1 LPQEGKA
8 VNPEGLK
15 HFGADI
21 LKIRTRAQFV
31 RVGLFLSLANIA
43 AFMVQNPGQAETF
56 SPEILKSTV
65 SVLPEWPGYGNGN
78 SDGLP
83 KNPEGTAVAVLPGGY
98 LATNLHV
105 IGRAETI
112 KIRLQDERLLPASIV
127 GRDPRTDLALIKA
140 PIDLP
145 VPPFGPEPD
154 LGARVCAIG
163 NQFGLGLSV
172 TCGVASA
179 LHRTGTGFN
188 PVEDFLQT
196 DAVVNPGGS
205 GGALVDSKGRLVGL
219 VSAIFTKDSDANI
232 GVNFASSLKLVLR
245 VVRDL
250 KEHGKVLYGK
260 SGIVVRPLSERERA
274 TLSGAAVVRLTPESA
289 GMKAGLETGDVLTRI
304 GNRTIRQTSDV
315 PGALHLHSPGEPIP
329 VTYLRDGQKKTTT
342 LELLP

>member
-1 LPQEGKA
+1 MQTRPQPKPVLTVFPVIVAFFA
-8 VNPEGLK
+8 VLWVQPPAPVHAEP
-15 HFGADI
+15 FSPDI
-21 LKIRTRAQFV
+21 LKSV
-31 RVGLFLSLANIA
+31 
-43 AFMVQNPGQAETF
+43 
-56 SPEILKSTV
+56 V
-65 SVLPEWPGYGNGN
+65 SVLPQWPGYGNGN
-78 SDGLP
+78 NKGRP
-83 KNPEGTAVAVLPGGY
+83 KNPEGTAVAVLPGGH

-112 KIRLQDERLLPASIV
+112 KIRMADGRILPASII

-140 PIDLP
+140 AIDLP
-145 VPPFGPEPD
+145 VPPFGPEPG

-188 PVEDFLQT
+188 PIEDFLQT

-205 GGALVDSKGRLVGL
+205 GGALIDGKGRLIGL

-260 SGIVVRPLSERERA
+260 SGVTVRPLSEPERA
-274 TLSGAAVVRLTPESA
+274 TLSGAAVVRLAPEGA
-289 GMKAGLETGDVLTRI
+289 GMKAGLKVGDILTRI
-304 GNRTIRQTSDV
+304 GDRAIRQTSDV

-329 VTYLRDGQKKTTT
+329 VTYLRGGQEKTTT
-342 LELLP
+342 LEML